1 MSMIKDE
8 DRKHLEQ
15 YFKDLENEVRVVVFT
30 QKHECHFCQT
40 NRELLEDV
48 ASMSEK
54 IKLEV
59 KDFMAD
65 KKLAGELGIDKIPA
79 TAVMGDEDYGIRFFG
94 IPAGYEFTTL
104 IETIMM
110 VGRRAGGL
118 PKEVLDELA
127 KVKKPVHLQVL
138 ISPTCPYCPKA
149 VLAAFRLALESKHVR
164 SDMVEVSEFPY
175 YPNKYNMKGVPH
187 TVINEETSAVGAM
200 PEKELLEKIREAIG
214 EA

>member
-1 MSMIKDE
+1 MGMIKDE

-15 YFKDLENEVRVVVFT
+15 HFKDLKNEVRIVYFT
-30 QKHECHFCQT
+30 QKHECYFCQT

-48 ASMSEK
+48 AALSDR

-65 KKLAGELGIDKIPA
+65 KKLAAELGIDKIPA
-79 TAVMGDEDYGIRFFG
+79 TAVIGEKDYGIRFFG

-110 VGRRAGGL
+110 VGRRASGL

-138 ISPTCPYCPKA
+138 VSPTCPYCPTA
-149 VLAAFRLALESKHVR
+149 VLAAFKLAIESKHVR
-164 SDMVEVSEFPY
+164 SHMVEVSEFPY

-214 EA
+214 